1 MESVN
6 FFKAQM
12 EAKDNGSLKAKAKA
26 VRIGGTIFEKIAQ
39 IAEKSGMNATSIC
52 NMVLADFA
60 NKVLSD
66 KPKWTA
72 ETKKYHN
79 PDFDLDDDV
88 VDFEGVI

>member
-12 EAKDNGSLKAKAKA
+12 EGKDNGSLKAKAKA
-26 VRIGGTIFEKIAQ
+26 VRIGGTIFEKITQ

-66 KPKWTA
+66 YPA

-79 PDFDLDDDV
+79 PEFDIDDDT
-88 VDFEGVI
+88 FQGVI